1 MSNWLPESPALFLF
15 LSGRLGKE
23 LLLCDVVTPLSS
35 AVFLRRRDVGD
46 VNGHVYGVNFFI
58 PPPLSWSV
66 VWIVSPAWGRYLAL
80 TQFYRVFTEFF
91 FGRFSKPTTHRTHSA
106 PWYRVPTEFRRW
118 IRFYRVLFL
127 CRFFFC
133 TEWTMKRGP
142 SPFGR
147 RLRWRL
153 FLFAK
158 IDWHRRRAP
167 SPPLSL
173 FFARPSVVFLDVF
186 AWKYARNPLRGPLVW
201 PTSKP
206 LRDDRKTR
214 SKSGRARETA
224 QNWIWCSWK
233 TCRTPFLFITR
244 MAKFRSKF

>member
-127 CRFFFC
+127 CRSFFLHGMNDETRSVPFWQAPSLASLFVCQNRLAPSTGTVAAIISFFC
-133 TEWTMKRGP
+133 T
-142 SPFGR
+142 S
-147 RLRWRL
+147 LR
-153 FLFAK
+153 
-158 IDWHRRRAP
+158 
-167 SPPLSL
+167 SLS
-173 FFARPSVVFLDVF
+173 
-186 AWKYARNPLRGPLVW
+186 
-201 PTSKP
+201 
-206 LRDDRKTR
+206 
-214 SKSGRARETA
+214 
-224 QNWIWCSWK
+224 
-233 TCRTPFLFITR
+233 
-244 MAKFRSKF
+244 